1 MPSRINPGARQN
13 AGRVAPF
20 GHPQIAGCQRLPG
33 AFRRVAASFIG
44 RRRQGIHHAPII
56 AAIPRSLTRRG
67 QSPPDQEP
75 NRRAP
80 KRPESLG
87 PPVASRPSP
96 TPVAS
101 TPCRRSLKIVVPRRN
116 SDVAS
121 EQLLFSFC
129 DFGKLVRIKIYVCCA
144 RTRKRNGFQTSS
156 AAARSWRSHASGC
169 QCAGAARQAM
179 RPVPPR
185 WSRGDSNPGPPPC
198 KGGALPAKLRPLVEA
213 SPRWARLDSN
223 QGPRPYQ
230 GRALTD

>member
-1 MPSRINPGARQN
+1 MPSRINPGARQY

-87 PPVASRPSP
+87 PPVASRPSSI
-96 TPVAS
+96 PVAS

-116 SDVAS
+116 SDIAS
-121 EQLLFSFC
+121 EQLLFSFVTLESWSGSKSMC
-129 DFGKLVRIKIYVCCA
+129 AARGRGSATASKPHPRPRDLGDLTLQVVNVLVQRGKRCEPSYPGGAAGIRTPDLRRARAALSRLSYGPSSRRRLGGRA
-144 RTRKRNGFQTSS
+144 WTRTRDLGLIR
-156 AAARSWRSHASGC
+156 AA
-169 QCAGAARQAM
+169 
-179 RPVPPR
+179 
-185 WSRGDSNPGPPPC
+185 
-198 KGGALPAKLRPLVEA
+198 L
-213 SPRWARLDSN
+213 
-223 QGPRPYQ
+223 
-230 GRALTD
+230 